1 MPSEFDHEADHGF
14 DHEADYGF
22 DHEFVRAAARA
33 ADRLAAPLAADCDE
47 EPAGVTH
54 RALARRAKT
63 LVAAYRC
70 PDSALHGSGRAVT
83 AATNHLR
90 ALRNVQTATGLFA
103 GGDNV
108 QSPPDSAFTVNDVC
122 DAHVLAAGAG
132 PQLCDVTAALGQIAD
147 AATASLLTGGV
158 HTPNHRW
165 ELCAALARLHRS
177 FPDDRLLD
185 RIEEWLAEG
194 VDIDAEGLYSER
206 SANYAAHVSNPSLL
220 LLADVLDR
228 ADLQDAVERN
238 LATTLDLI
246 APDGTVETV
255 HSRRQDQNH
264 PFPLA
269 PYLPHYRLL
278 AIRTGRGDFARAAR
292 LAGEGGIDD
301 PGLLAETLLAPDLCR
316 TLPEPEARTLPRDR
330 YLTTARLATHTTA
343 TAHTVVYGGSD
354 VPEHRRIRSGLAC
367 NPTFLRLFAGDAVLD
382 AVRLSRGFFDLGPFR
397 AADMQR
403 IDAGRYRL
411 TQTLTAAYY
420 QPLPPHRRQD
430 DGAYRMA
437 DEGRFSAAMAFPD
450 RPRDEVTHTTRVDVD
465 LTQDGADLRI
475 DLSGPRVPWALE
487 LTFRPGDVTQGAVP
501 IGDGRW
507 CLTTGAMTYR
517 VGDDEIRVEARVDSG
532 EPLAGP
538 ESSDVLRYDPGQDYT
553 VAGGTDATTGNRLYI
568 GGQGPQTLTVT
579 LRAHRTTP
587 TT

>member
-1 MPSEFDHEADHGF
+1 MPTPL
-14 DHEADYGF
+14 
-22 DHEFVRAAARA
+22 DHEFVRAVAGA
-33 ADRLAAPLAADCDE
+33 ADRLAAPLAADPGE

-54 RALARRAKT
+54 RALARRVKT
-63 LVAAYRC
+63 LVAAYRST
-70 PDSALHGSGRAVT
+70 DSALHGSEQAVT
-83 AATNHLR
+83 AAATHLR
-90 ALRNVQTATGLFA
+90 ALRAAQTPTGLFA

-132 PQLCDVTAALGQIAD
+132 PELHDVTAALAEIAG
-147 AATASLLTGGV
+147 AACGSLLTGGV

-165 ELCAALARLHRS
+165 ELSAALARLHRS

-185 RIEEWLAEG
+185 RAEAWLAEG

-220 LLADVLDR
+220 LLAEVLGR
-228 ADLQDAVERN
+228 ADLLDAVERN

-246 APDGTVETV
+246 RPDGTVETV

-278 AIRTGRGDFARAAR
+278 AIRTGRGDFGRAAR
-292 LAGEGGIDD
+292 LAAAGGIDEPD
-301 PGLLAETLLAPDLCR
+301 LLAQTLLTPDLCR
-316 TLPEPEARTLPRDR
+316 VLPAPAVETLPRDR
-330 YLTTARLATHTTA
+330 YLTTARLAARVSA

-354 VPEHRRIRSGLAC
+354 VPAHRRIRSGLAC

-397 AADMQR
+397 AADMHR
-403 IDAGRYRL
+403 LADHRYRL
-411 TQTLTAAYY
+411 SETLTAAYY
-420 QPLPPHRRQD
+420 QPLPPDRRRD
-430 DGAYRMA
+430 DGVYRLV
-437 DEGRFSAAMAFPD
+437 DDGRFSAAMAFPD
-450 RPRDEVTHTTRVDVD
+450 RPRDEVSHTTRVEVD
-465 LTQDGADLRI
+465 LREDGADLRI
-475 DLSGPRVPWALE
+475 DISGPRVPWALE
-487 LTFRPGDVTQGAVP
+487 LTFRPGGVPEGAVP

-517 VGDDEIRVEARVDSG
+517 VGHDEIRVEAAVEAG

-538 ESSDVLRYDPGQDYT
+538 DRSDVLRYDPGQDWT
-553 VAGGTDATTGNRLYI
+553 VVGGTDATTGNRVCI
-568 GGQGPQTLTVT
+568 GGLGPHTLTLA
-579 LRAHRTTP
+579 LRARRP
-587 TT
+587 APVV

>member
-1 MPSEFDHEADHGF
+1 MQITLDR
-14 DHEADYGF
+14 
-22 DHEFVRAAARA
+22 EFVRAVVRA
-33 ADRLAAPLAADCDE
+33 ADRPAVPLAARPDQ
-47 EPAGVTH
+47 EPTGVPH
-54 RALARRAKT
+54 RGLARRVKT
-63 LVAAYRC
+63 LLAAYRS
-70 PDSALHGSGRAVT
+70 PDSTLHADDGAVAAAMTHLTALRAV
-83 AATNHLR
+83 
-90 ALRNVQTATGLFA
+90 QTPSGLFA

-122 DAHVLAAGAG
+122 DAHVIAVSAGPELSEAAAVLAEIAGA
-132 PQLCDVTAALGQIAD
+132 
-147 AATASLLTGGV
+147 ASESLRTGGV

-185 RIEEWLAEG
+185 RIDAWLAEG

-228 ADLQDAVERN
+228 ADLLDAVERN

-246 APDGTVETV
+246 RPDGTVETV
-255 HSRRQDQNH
+255 HSRRQDQNR

-269 PYLPHYRLL
+269 PFLPHYRLL
-278 AIRTGRGDFARAAR
+278 AIRTGRGDFSRAAR
-292 LAGEGGIDD
+292 LAAADGIDD
-301 PGLLAETLLAPDLCR
+301 PDLLAETLLTPDLCR
-316 TLPEPEARTLPRDR
+316 VLPTPAAETPRRER
-330 YLTTARLATHTTA
+330 YLTTARLAVRASA

-354 VPEHRRIRSGLAC
+354 VPGHRRIRSGLAC

-397 AADMQR
+397 AEAVQQLADN
-403 IDAGRYRL
+403 RYRL
-411 TQTLTAAYY
+411 TETLTAAYY
-420 QPLPPHRRQD
+420 QPLPPDLRRD

-450 RPRDEVTHTTRVDVD
+450 RPRDEVSQTTRVEVD
-465 LTQDGADLRI
+465 LRDDGADLRI
-475 DLSGPRVPWALE
+475 DISGPRVPWSLE
-487 LTFRPGDVTQGAVP
+487 LTFRPGGVPDGAVP

-507 CLTTGAMTYR
+507 CLTTGPMTYR
-517 VGDDEIRVEARVDSG
+517 VGDDEIRVEADVEAG

-538 ESSDVLRYDPGQDYT
+538 DRSDVLRYDPGQDHT
-553 VAGGTDATTGNRLYI
+553 VVGGTDATTGNRVHL
-568 GGQGPQTLTVT
+568 GGLGPHTLTVA
-579 LRAHRTTP
+579 LRARRTAP
-587 TT
+587 VA

>member
-1 MPSEFDHEADHGF
+1 MPTPL
-14 DHEADYGF
+14 

-33 ADRLAAPLAADCDE
+33 ADRSAVPLAAVPDE
-47 EPAGVTH
+47 DPAGVPH
-54 RALARRAKT
+54 RGLARRVKT
-63 LVAAYRC
+63 LVAAYRS
-70 PDSALHGSGRAVT
+70 PDSALHGSKGAV
-83 AATNHLR
+83 AAAMTHLR
-90 ALRNVQTATGLFA
+90 ALRAVQTPTGLFA

-122 DAHVLAAGAG
+122 DTHVLAAGAG
-132 PQLCDVTAALGQIAD
+132 PELSEVTAALAEIAG
-147 AATASLLTGGV
+147 AASGGLLTGGV

-185 RIEEWLAEG
+185 RVEEWLAEG

-220 LLADVLDR
+220 LLAEVLGR
-228 ADLQDAVERN
+228 ADLLYAVERN
-238 LATTLDLI
+238 LAATLDLI
-246 APDGTVETV
+246 RPDGTVETV

-264 PFPLA
+264 PFPLG

-278 AIRTGRGDFARAAR
+278 AIRTGRGDFARVAQRAA
-292 LAGEGGIDD
+292 AGGVDD
-301 PGLLAETLLAPDLCR
+301 PDLLAETLLTPDLCR
-316 TLPEPEARTLPRDR
+316 TLPAPTAEPLPRDR
-330 YLTTARLATHTTA
+330 YLSTARLAARASA

-397 AADMQR
+397 AADMEQLA
-403 IDAGRYRL
+403 DNRYRL
-411 TQTLTAAYY
+411 TETLTAAYY
-420 QPLPPHRRQD
+420 QPLPPDRRQD
-430 DGAYRMA
+430 GGVYRMT

-450 RPRDEVTHTTRVDVD
+450 RPRDEVSHTTRAEVD
-465 LTQDGADLRI
+465 LREDGADLRI
-475 DLSGPRVPWALE
+475 DISGPRVPWALE
-487 LTFRPGDVTQGAVP
+487 LTFRPGGVTDGAVA

-507 CLTTGAMTYR
+507 CLTTGPMTYR
-517 VGDDEIRVEARVDSG
+517 VGDDEIRVEAGVEAG

-538 ESSDVLRYDPGQDYT
+538 DRSDVLRYDPGQDYT
-553 VAGGTDATTGNRLYI
+553 VVGGTDATTGNRVYL
-568 GGQGPQTLTVT
+568 GGSGPQTLTVA
-579 LRAHRTTP
+579 LRVRRSAP
-587 TT
+587 AV

>member
-1 MPSEFDHEADHGF
+1 VPTAL
-14 DHEADYGF
+14 
-22 DHEFVRAAARA
+22 DHEFVRAVAGA
-33 ADRLAAPLAADCDE
+33 ADRLAAPLVAGPDE
-47 EPAGVTH
+47 EPAGLPH
-54 RALARRAKT
+54 RALARRVKT
-63 LVAAYRC
+63 LVAAYRS
-70 PDSALHGSGRAVT
+70 PDSALHGSTQAIA
-83 AATNHLR
+83 AATTHLR
-90 ALRNVQTATGLFA
+90 ALRAAQTPTGLFA

-132 PQLCDVTAALGQIAD
+132 PELRDVTAALAEIAR
-147 AATASLLTGGV
+147 AASGSLLTGGV

-185 RIEEWLAEG
+185 RVAEWLAEG

-220 LLADVLDR
+220 LLAGVLGR
-228 ADLQDAVERN
+228 ADLLDAVERN

-246 APDGTVETV
+246 RPDGTVETV
-255 HSRRQDQNH
+255 LSRRQDQNH

-278 AIRTGRGDFARAAR
+278 AIRTGRGDFSRAAL
-292 LAGEGGIDD
+292 LAAAGGIDD
-301 PGLLAETLLAPDLCR
+301 PDLLAETLLTPDLCR
-316 TLPEPEARTLPRDR
+316 VLPAPAAQTLPRDR
-330 YLTTARLATHTTA
+330 YITTARLAARASA

-367 NPTFLRLFAGDAVLD
+367 NPTFLRLFAGNAVLD

-397 AADMQR
+397 AAAVQQPADN
-403 IDAGRYRL
+403 RYRL
-411 TQTLTAAYY
+411 TETLTAAYY
-420 QPLPPHRRQD
+420 QPLSPDRRRN

-450 RPRDEVTHTTRVDVD
+450 RPRDEVSHTTHVEVD
-465 LTQDGADLRI
+465 LTEDGADLRI
-475 DLSGPRVPWALE
+475 DISGPRVPWSLE
-487 LTFRPGDVTQGAVP
+487 LTFRPGGVPEGAVP

-507 CLTTGAMTYR
+507 CLTAGPMTYR
-517 VGDDEIRVEARVDSG
+517 VGDDEIRVEADVASG

-538 ESSDVLRYDPGQDYT
+538 DRSDVLRYDPGQDYS
-553 VAGGTDATTGNRLYI
+553 VVGGTDATTGNRVYI
-568 GGQGPQTLTVT
+568 GGLGPHTLTVA
-579 LRAHRTTP
+579 LRAGRP
-587 TT
+587 APVA

>member
-1 MPSEFDHEADHGF
+1 MPPAL
-14 DHEADYGF
+14 
-22 DHEFVRAAARA
+22 DHEFVRAVAGA
-33 ADRLAAPLAADCDE
+33 ADRLAAPLAAGPDE
-47 EPAGVTH
+47 EPTGVPH
-54 RALARRAKT
+54 RALARRVKT
-63 LVAAYRC
+63 LVAAYRS
-70 PDSALHGSGRAVT
+70 PDSVLHGSRGAVA
-83 AATNHLR
+83 AATTHLR
-90 ALRNVQTATGLFA
+90 ALRAAQTTTGLFA

-108 QSPPDSAFTVNDVC
+108 QSPPDSGFTVNDVC

-132 PQLCDVTAALGQIAD
+132 PELRGVTAALAEIAG
-147 AATASLLTGGV
+147 AASGSLLTGGV

-185 RIEEWLAEG
+185 RVGEWLAEG

-220 LLADVLDR
+220 LLADVLGR
-228 ADLQDAVERN
+228 ADLLDAVERN

-246 APDGTVETV
+246 RPDGTVETV
-255 HSRRQDQNH
+255 LSRRQDQNH

-278 AIRTGRGDFARAAR
+278 AIRTGRGDFSRAAR
-292 LAGEGGIDD
+292 LAASGGIDD
-301 PGLLAETLLAPDLCR
+301 PDLLAETLLTPDLCR
-316 TLPEPEARTLPRDR
+316 VLPEPAAEALSRDR
-330 YLTTARLATHTTA
+330 YISTARLAARASA

-397 AADMQR
+397 AADVHQPA
-403 IDAGRYRL
+403 DSRYRL

-420 QPLPPHRRQD
+420 QPLSPDRRRN

-450 RPRDEVTHTTRVDVD
+450 RPRDEVSHTTHVEVD
-465 LTQDGADLRI
+465 LREDGADLRI
-475 DLSGPRVPWALE
+475 DISGPRVPWSLE
-487 LTFRPGDVTQGAVP
+487 LTFRPGGVPEGAVAL
-501 IGDGRW
+501 GDGRW
-507 CLTTGAMTYR
+507 CLTAGPMTYR
-517 VGDDEIRVEARVDSG
+517 VGDDEIRVEADVTSG

-538 ESSDVLRYDPGQDYT
+538 DRSDVLRYDPGQDYS
-553 VAGGTDATTGNRLYI
+553 VVGGTDATTGNRVYI
-568 GGQGPQTLTVT
+568 GGLGPHTLTLA
-579 LRAHRTTP
+579 LRARR
-587 TT
+587 

>member
-1 MPSEFDHEADHGF
+1 MTTPL
-14 DHEADYGF
+14 
-22 DHEFVRAAARA
+22 DHEFVRAVARA
-33 ADRLAAPLAADCDE
+33 ADRLAAPLAAAPDE
-47 EPAGVTH
+47 EPAGVPH
-54 RALARRAKT
+54 RALARRVKT
-63 LVAAYRC
+63 LIAAYRS
-70 PDSALHGSGRAVT
+70 PDSALHASKQAVA
-83 AATNHLR
+83 AATTHLR
-90 ALRNVQTATGLFA
+90 ALRAAQTATGLFA

-108 QSPPDSAFTVNDVC
+108 QSPPDSGFTVNDVC

-132 PQLCDVTAALGQIAD
+132 PELGDATATLARIAR
-147 AATASLLTGGV
+147 AATGSLLTGGV

-177 FPDDRLLD
+177 FPDARLLD
-185 RIEEWLAEG
+185 RVEEWLAEG

-220 LLADVLDR
+220 LLAEVLGR
-228 ADLQDAVERN
+228 ADLLDAVERN

-246 APDGTVETV
+246 RPDGTVETV
-255 HSRRQDQNH
+255 LSRRQDQNH

-292 LAGEGGIDD
+292 LAAAAGIDD
-301 PGLLAETLLAPDLCR
+301 PGLLAETLLTPDLTR
-316 TLPEPEARTLPRDR
+316 VLPEPVAETLPRDR
-330 YLTTARLATHTTA
+330 YLGTARLAARASA

-382 AVRLSRGFFDLGPFR
+382 AARLARGFFDLGPFR
-397 AADMQR
+397 AAAMQQP
-403 IDAGRYRL
+403 AANRYRL

-420 QPLPPHRRQD
+420 QPLPPDRRRD

-450 RPRDEVTHTTRVDVD
+450 RPRDEVSHTTRVEVD
-465 LTQDGADLRI
+465 LREDGADLRI
-475 DLSGPRVPWALE
+475 DISGPRVPWALE
-487 LTFRPGDVTQGAVP
+487 LTFRPGGVLEGAVP

-507 CLTTGAMTYR
+507 CLTAGPMTYR
-517 VGDDEIRVEARVDSG
+517 AGDDEIRVETGVEAG

-538 ESSDVLRYDPGQDYT
+538 DRSDVLRYDPGQDYN
-553 VAGGTDATTGNRLYI
+553 VVGGTDATTGNRVYI
-568 GGQGPQTLTVT
+568 GGQGPQTLTVA
-579 LRAHRTTP
+579 LRARRSAP
-587 TT
+587 VV

>member
-1 MPSEFDHEADHGF
+1 LPTPL
-14 DHEADYGF
+14 
-22 DHEFVRAAARA
+22 DHEFVRAVART
-33 ADRLAAPLAADCDE
+33 ADRSAAPLAADPDE
-47 EPAGVTH
+47 EPAGVPH
-54 RALARRAKT
+54 RALARRVKT
-63 LVAAYRC
+63 LVAAYRSR
-70 PDSALHGSGRAVT
+70 DSALHGSSQAV
-83 AATNHLR
+83 AAALTHLR
-90 ALRNVQTATGLFA
+90 ALRAAQTTTGLFA

-132 PQLCDVTAALGQIAD
+132 PELRDVTAALAEIAG
-147 AATASLLTGGV
+147 AACERLLTGGV

-177 FPDDRLLD
+177 FPDDRLLG
-185 RIEEWLAEG
+185 RVEEWLAEG

-220 LLADVLDR
+220 LLADVLGR
-228 ADLQDAVERN
+228 ADLLDAVERN

-246 APDGTVETV
+246 RPDGTVETV
-255 HSRRQDQNH
+255 HSRRQDQNR

-278 AIRTGRGDFARAAR
+278 AIRTGRGDFSRAAR
-292 LAGEGGIDD
+292 QAAAGGIDD
-301 PGLLAETLLAPDLCR
+301 PGLLAETLLTPDLCR
-316 TLPEPEARTLPRDR
+316 VLPAPAAQALPRER
-330 YLTTARLATHTTA
+330 YLTTTGLAARASV

-397 AADMQR
+397 AADMQGLA
-403 IDAGRYRL
+403 DSRYRL
-411 TQTLTAAYY
+411 TETLSAAYY
-420 QPLPPHRRQD
+420 QPLPPGRRRD

-450 RPRDEVTHTTRVDVD
+450 RPGDEVSHTTRVEVD
-465 LTQDGADLRI
+465 LREDGADLRI

-487 LTFRPGDVTQGAVP
+487 LTFRPGGVPEGAVP

-507 CLTTGAMTYR
+507 CLTTGPMTYR
-517 VGDDEIRVEARVDSG
+517 VGDDEIRIEAGVEAG

-538 ESSDVLRYDPGQDYT
+538 DRSDVLRYDPGQDYT
-553 VAGGTDATTGNRLYI
+553 VVGGTDATTGNRVYI
-568 GGQGPQTLTVT
+568 GGLGPHTLTVA
-579 LRAHRTTP
+579 LRARRP
-587 TT
+587 APVV

>member
-1 MPSEFDHEADHGF
+1 MPIPLDHD
-14 DHEADYGF
+14 
-22 DHEFVRAAARA
+22 FVRAVARA
-33 ADRLAAPLAADCDE
+33 ADRSAVPLAAGPDE
-47 EPAGVTH
+47 EPVGAPH
-54 RALARRAKT
+54 RALARQVKT
-63 LVAAYRC
+63 LVAAYRS
-70 PDSALHGSGRAVT
+70 PDSALHGSKRAV
-83 AATNHLR
+83 AAAMTHVR
-90 ALRNVQTATGLFA
+90 ALRATQTTTGLFA

-132 PQLCDVTAALGQIAD
+132 PELHDVTAALAEIAG
-147 AATASLLTGGV
+147 AASGSLLTGGV

-185 RIEEWLAEG
+185 RVEEWLAEG

-220 LLADVLDR
+220 LLAEVLGR
-228 ADLQDAVERN
+228 ADLLDAVERN

-246 APDGTVETV
+246 RPDGTVETV

-278 AIRTGRGDFARAAR
+278 AIRTGRGDFGRAAR
-292 LAGEGGIDD
+292 LAAVGGIDD
-301 PGLLAETLLAPDLCR
+301 PDLLAQTLLTPDLGR
-316 TLPEPEARTLPRDR
+316 ALPAPAAETLPRDR
-330 YLTTARLATHTTA
+330 YLTTARLAARASA

-367 NPTFLRLFAGDAVLD
+367 NPTFLRLFAGDVVLD

-397 AADMQR
+397 AADMRQLA
-403 IDAGRYRL
+403 DNRYRL
-411 TQTLTAAYY
+411 TETLTAAYY
-420 QPLPPHRRQD
+420 QPLPKDRRRA
-430 DGAYRMA
+430 DGVYRLV

-450 RPRDEVTHTTRVDVD
+450 RPRDEVSHTTRVEVD
-465 LTQDGADLRI
+465 LREDGADLRI
-475 DLSGPRVPWALE
+475 DISGPRVPWSLE
-487 LTFRPGDVTQGAVP
+487 LTFRPGGVLEGAVP

-507 CLTTGAMTYR
+507 CLTTGPMTYR
-517 VGDDEIRVEARVDSG
+517 VGDDEIRVEADVEAG
-532 EPLAGP
+532 EPLLGP
-538 ESSDVLRYDPGQDYT
+538 DRSDVLGYDPGQDYT
-553 VAGGTDATTGNRLYI
+553 VVGGTDATTGNRLYL
-568 GGQGPQTLTVT
+568 GGHGPHTLTVA
-579 LRAHRTTP
+579 LRARRP
-587 TT
+587 APVA